1 MYPVQTVEDAQSCVK
16 LYNESHSAGEVALK
30 EQSLQ
35 PIENVFWQVW
45 HSNPHEIISQDP
57 LHTFHGG
64 LWGDH
69 LFEEVKKRADDLGRS
84 ALKKIDDQ

>member
-1 MYPVQTVEDAQSCVK
+1 
-16 LYNESHSAGEVALK
+16 
-30 EQSLQ
+30 
-35 PIENVFWQVW
+35 
-45 HSNPHEIISQDP
+45 
-57 LHTFHGG
+57 LHAFHGG